1 MGWSSDPSFWE
12 WETHARPGLGPFPV
26 GVREQASRIG
36 AIAALMN
43 TFQKGMIG
51 IRDEEAANETP
62 NTWQVSLG

>member
-1 MGWSSDPSFWE
+1 M
-12 WETHARPGLGPFPV
+12 
-26 GVREQASRIG
+26 GVREQASRME
-36 AIAALMN
+36 AIAALFN

>member
-12 WETHARPGLGPFPV
+12 WELMQGQDWDPSCGCQGAGF
-26 GVREQASRIG
+26 QDG

-51 IRDEEAANETP
+51 IGDEEAANETP

>member
-1 MGWSSDPSFWE
+1 MQGQDWDPSLWVS
-12 WETHARPGLGPFPV
+12 G
-26 GVREQASRIG
+26 SRLP
-36 AIAALMN
+36 IAALIN

>member
-1 MGWSSDPSFWE
+1 M
-12 WETHARPGLGPFPV
+12 